1 MNDVSPGFVV
11 EAEDGGERSREPRV
25 QSVAKAANILFAVAR
40 SSSGLRALEV
50 STQLQLSRQATY
62 HLLHTLV
69 TLGMLTKGSGN
80 RYLLGIRIGSLV
92 EAFPRHL
99 APPERLSPYVR
110 QVAHETGE
118 TSYAAGWREGEIVTL
133 AVARG
138 RNAIQ
143 AAEVPHGNYGDA
155 HARASGKLLLAM
167 ADPATRE
174 RYLDSHVLTR
184 RTDHTIVDSQALRR
198 ELQKIAGQ
206 GFAID
211 QQEFSEGVSC
221 LAVPIYDGAVPY
233 TIGLS
238 SPAERFATE
247 YQSYLGI
254 VRRVVAVTV

>member
-1 MNDVSPGFVV
+1 MNNVSPGNVV
-11 EAEDGGERSREPRV
+11 AAEDGGERIREPRV

-69 TLGMLTKGSGN
+69 TLGMLTKGPDN
-80 RYLLGIRIGSLV
+80 RYLLGIRIGALV

-99 APPERLSPYVR
+99 APPERLAPRVR

-118 TSYAAGWREGEIVTL
+118 TSYAAGWRDGEIVTL
-133 AVARG
+133 AVSRG

-167 ADPATRE
+167 SNPATRE
-174 RYLDSHVLTR
+174 RYLNSHALTR
-184 RTDHTIVDSQALRR
+184 RTPRTIVTPQALRS
-198 ELQKIAGQ
+198 ELQKIAAQ

-211 QQEFSEGVSC
+211 QEEFAEGVSC
-221 LAVPIYDGAVPY
+221 LAMPLYDGAVPF

-238 SPAERFATE
+238 APTERFSQE
-247 YQSYLGI
+247 FRNYLGV
-254 VRRVVAVTV
+254 VRRIVSETA